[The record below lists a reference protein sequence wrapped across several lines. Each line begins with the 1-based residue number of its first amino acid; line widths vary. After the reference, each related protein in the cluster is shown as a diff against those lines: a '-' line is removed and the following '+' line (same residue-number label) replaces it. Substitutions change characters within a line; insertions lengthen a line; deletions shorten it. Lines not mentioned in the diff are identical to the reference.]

1 MGVVEPGID
10 DKLQLDLLAE
20 ELEGDLFYDRLLRT
34 LYATDASVY
43 REIPLAVAF
52 PKSELDLQK
61 LVRFAT
67 QHGTSLI
74 PRTAGT
80 SLAGQCVGSG
90 IVVDTSRYLNQILE
104 LNLDES
110 WVRVQPGVIRD
121 ELNDFLRPHELFFA
135 PNTST
140 ANRCMIGGMVGN
152 NSCGTTSIVY
162 GATRDHVLELRCVMS
177 DGETATFG
185 KTRPAEVQN
194 KAKQTDRE
202 GDIYRQTIE
211 LLQSEARRKA
221 ILEST
226 PKSVI
231 SRRNTGY
238 ALDLL
243 AHQSPFEAEGP
254 ELNFCTLLCGSEG
267 TLALTSEI
275 KLNIVPLPPPVDV
288 VLAIHCR
295 TVDAAMRATQIAM
308 RHKPNLCELM
318 DDVILNCT
326 AESPKYRPLRAF
338 VQGDPKALLLIELRA
353 QDLDTAEARAK
364 ALTQDLKEAELGY
377 AYPIITGAE
386 TAGVWQLRSAGL
398 GLLANLPGDRK
409 AVACI
414 EDTAVSLDD
423 LPQYIADFEALMK
436 RHGQRAVYYAHAGAG
451 ELHLRP
457 ILDLKKSEDREA
469 FYHISHDVAK
479 LVKKYNGSL
488 SGEHGDGRVRA
499 PFIELMVGPEVYDY
513 FRQVKQAWDPLYIFN
528 PGKIID
534 APPMNEALRYEPEHQ
549 TPEFDTILD
558 FSAEGGLLRLAEKCN
573 GSGDC
578 RKLSGVMCPSY
589 QATRFERDSTR
600 GRANVL
606 REMLTRS
613 DRENPFTEPEIKE
626 ALDLCLSC
634 KGCTG
639 ECPSL
644 VDMTS
649 LKAEVQYQRFKT
661 EGIPLRSRFFGHIS
675 TLNRLA
681 AIWPQLSNLILNGK
695 LSSGLI
701 KRILGLAPER
711 GLPQVGHLPFKRI
724 NQRLAKK
731 YAHRQARKTVY
742 LLLDEFVR
750 YNEPQIG
757 QAAMELLWRLGYQVR
772 LAPVRDSARA
782 QLSKGLLKSARKLA
796 TANVL
801 ACADLI
807 GPDTPLLGI
816 EPSAILGFRDEYL
829 RLTRAKVQ
837 AKAKELATHCLLIEE
852 FLLQELEAGLISK
865 DDLST
870 DKRKILLH
878 GHCHQKALSSVA
890 KTAQL
895 LDAAPHFEVEL
906 IPSGCCG
913 MAGSFGYEK
922 EHYAIS
928 QQIGE
933 MVLFPVVR
941 SAGKDTTVVA
951 TGTSCRHQ
959 IADGTTRKAV
969 HWVEIL

>member
-1 MGVVEPGID
+1 
-10 DKLQLDLLAE
+10 
-20 ELEGDLFYDRLLRT
+20 
-34 LYATDASVY
+34 
-43 REIPLAVAF
+43 
-52 PKSELDLQK
+52 
-61 LVRFAT
+61 
-67 QHGTSLI
+67 
-74 PRTAGT
+74 
-80 SLAGQCVGSG
+80 
-90 IVVDTSRYLNQILE
+90 
-104 LNLDES
+104 
-110 WVRVQPGVIRD
+110 
-121 ELNDFLRPHELFFA
+121 
-135 PNTST
+135 
-140 ANRCMIGGMVGN
+140 
-152 NSCGTTSIVY
+152 
-162 GATRDHVLELRCVMS
+162 
-177 DGETATFG
+177 
-185 KTRPAEVQN
+185 
-194 KAKQTDRE
+194 
-202 GDIYRQTIE
+202 
-211 LLQSEARRKA
+211 
-221 ILEST
+221 
-226 PKSVI
+226 
-231 SRRNTGY
+231 
-238 ALDLL
+238 
-243 AHQSPFEAEGP
+243 
-254 ELNFCTLLCGSEG
+254 
-267 TLALTSEI
+267 
-275 KLNIVPLPPPVDV
+275 
-288 VLAIHCR
+288 
-295 TVDAAMRATQIAM
+295 
-308 RHKPNLCELM
+308 
-318 DDVILNCT
+318 
-326 AESPKYRPLRAF
+326 
-338 VQGDPKALLLIELRA
+338 
-353 QDLDTAEARAK
+353 
-364 ALTQDLKEAELGY
+364 
-377 AYPIITGAE
+377 
-386 TAGVWQLRSAGL
+386 
-398 GLLANLPGDRK
+398 
-409 AVACI
+409 
-414 EDTAVSLDD
+414 
-423 LPQYIADFEALMK
+423 
-436 RHGQRAVYYAHAGAG
+436 
-451 ELHLRP
+451 
-457 ILDLKKSEDREA
+457 
-469 FYHISHDVAK
+469 
-479 LVKKYNGSL
+479 
-488 SGEHGDGRVRA
+488 
-499 PFIELMVGPEVYDY
+499 
-513 FRQVKQAWDPLYIFN
+513 
-528 PGKIID
+528 
-534 APPMNEALRYEPEHQ
+534 
-549 TPEFDTILD
+549 
-558 FSAEGGLLRLAEKCN
+558 
-573 GSGDC
+573 
-578 RKLSGVMCPSY
+578 
-589 QATRFERDSTR
+589 
-600 GRANVL
+600 
-606 REMLTRS
+606 
-613 DRENPFTEPEIKE
+613 
-626 ALDLCLSC
+626 
-634 KGCTG
+634 
-639 ECPSL
+639 
-644 VDMTS
+644 TS